1 MTKTVIFTSILTLIL
16 FATVIIWLL
25 SGPRNI
31 SEEIG
36 TSNSI
41 ENEQVLDTKFTPYA
55 PSSSLTKK
63 GNPLV
68 MWSLIEESNIPE
80 IKGYQGNVA
89 GAVPLELKTQWSSEI
104 ALGENIMLSIPQIDS
119 ELLLTVT
126 RVKNHI
132 RGIKVITATGIE
144 DSTDLLLTLGPSS
157 TFANVGTPKGT
168 YELVGTG
175 SYGWLMPSKN
185 MDPNVD
191 YTKSDYVIHK
201 VTEPSGL

>member
-16 FATVIIWLL
+16 FTTVIIWLL

-126 RVKNHI
+126 RVK
-132 RGIKVITATGIE
+132 T
-144 DSTDLLLTLGPSS
+144 
-157 TFANVGTPKGT
+157 T
-168 YELVGTG
+168 YEE
-175 SYGWLMPSKN
+175 SK
-185 MDPNVD
+185 
-191 YTKSDYVIHK
+191 
-201 VTEPSGL
+201 

>member
-16 FATVIIWLL
+16 FTTVIIWLL

-31 SEEIG
+31 SKEIG

-41 ENEQVLDTKFTPYA
+41 ENEQVLDTKFTPYV

-104 ALGENIMLSIPQIDS
+104 ALGENIMLSI
-119 ELLLTVT
+119 
-126 RVKNHI
+126 
-132 RGIKVITATGIE
+132 
-144 DSTDLLLTLGPSS
+144 
-157 TFANVGTPKGT
+157 
-168 YELVGTG
+168 LVDI
-175 SYGWLMPSKN
+175 LQF
-185 MDPNVD
+185 
-191 YTKSDYVIHK
+191 
-201 VTEPSGL
+201 